1 MQCRV
6 SGPIRLTSL
15 LESGHVQLVLD
26 GLAIVHDLE
35 SIARHGCCPG
45 NGVVQAVLLQK
56 HRTIQR
62 QHMSFRSFGHGRE
75 HARPGPGAYRE
86 WFRDVDG
93 VDGAPHHEDAE
104 LHADTMRQFSP
115 GKTTFRDCHN
125 HLQWKQEQSA
135 HC

>member
-6 SGPIRLTSL
+6 SGPSRLTSL

-56 HRTIQR
+56 HQTSQR
-62 QHMSFRSFGHGRE
+62 EHMSFRSFGHGRE

-93 VDGAPHHEDAE
+93 VDGAPHHKDAE

-115 GKTTFRDCHN
+115 GDTTFRDCHN